1 MYKLKIMENNEK
13 NALIKK
19 LIDTEEDAIL
29 DQVKAILGVD
39 TKDFWNELPEH
50 VKESVNQAKEELK
63 NGQGISHDKVMS
75 EIKSKFFK
83 K

>member
-1 MYKLKIMENNEK
+1 MENKEK

-29 DQVKAILGVD
+29 DQVKVILGVD
-39 TKDFWNELPEH
+39 AKDFWDELPEY
-50 VKESVNQAKEELK
+50 VKDSVQQAKEELK
-63 NGQGISHDKVMS
+63 NGEGIPHDKVMA
-75 EIKSKFFK
+75 EIKGKFLK

>member
-1 MYKLKIMENNEK
+1 MENNEK
-13 NALIKK
+13 NSLIKK

-29 DQVKAILGVD
+29 DQVKVILGVD

-63 NGQGISHDKVMS
+63 KGQGIGHDNVMA
-75 EIKSKFFK
+75 EIKNKFLK

>member
-1 MYKLKIMENNEK
+1 MENNEK

-39 TKDFWNELPEH
+39 TKDFWTELPEH

-63 NGQGISHDKVMS
+63 SGHGIPHDNVMA
-75 EIKSKFFK
+75 EIKSKFLK

>member
-1 MYKLKIMENNEK
+1 MESNEK

-29 DQVKAILGVD
+29 DQVKVILGVD

-50 VKESVNQAKEELK
+50 VKESVKQAKEELK
-63 NGQGISHDKVMS
+63 SGYGIPHDKVMA
-75 EIKSKFFK
+75 EIKNKFLK
-83 K
+83 R